1 MKKWKWNRITVC
13 LVPAVALL
21 LLNGCGA
28 SDKVQVATDNGF
40 VPFEFVDPSTGEL
53 IGFDIDLINAI
64 AEEAELN
71 LNINT
76 MDFDGLIAGIRTG
89 RYDVGIAGI
98 TITEERGESIDFSDP
113 YYDAGLILAVQ
124 SDNQTISS
132 EVDLAGKRVGTRS
145 GSTSERY
152 LQEHHPEAS
161 ITAFPGIVE
170 AYMDLEA
177 GRVDAVLYDLP
188 NVMYYVQQDSKTN
201 FKTIGE
207 VLQGEQYGIA
217 FPKGSPLVEPV
228 NAALAVLRENGTY
241 DRIYEKWFGE
251 DSEDE

>member
-1 MKKWKWNRITVC
+1 MKRIIWKRITTG
-13 LVPAVALL
+13 LVSAGFLL

-28 SDKVQVATDNGF
+28 SDTVQVATDNGF
-40 VPFEFVDPSTGEL
+40 VPFEFVDSSTGEL
-53 IGFDIDLINAI
+53 IGFDVDLLHAI

-76 MDFDGLIAGIRTG
+76 MDFDGLVAGIRTG

-98 TITEERGESIDFSDP
+98 TITEERRESIDFSDP

-124 SDNQTISS
+124 AGNEAISS
-132 EVDLAGKRVGTRS
+132 SADLAGKRVGTRS

-152 LQEHHPEAS
+152 LQNHHPDAS
-161 ITAFPGIVE
+161 VVAFPGIVE

-188 NVMYYVQQDSKTN
+188 NVQYYVNQDSKTN
-201 FKTIGE
+201 FKTVGE

-217 FPKGSPLVEPV
+217 FPKDSPLVEPV
-228 NAALAVLRENGTY
+228 NAALKVLRENGTY
-241 DRIYEKWFGE
+241 DRIYDKWFGGN
-251 DSEDE
+251 SGDE